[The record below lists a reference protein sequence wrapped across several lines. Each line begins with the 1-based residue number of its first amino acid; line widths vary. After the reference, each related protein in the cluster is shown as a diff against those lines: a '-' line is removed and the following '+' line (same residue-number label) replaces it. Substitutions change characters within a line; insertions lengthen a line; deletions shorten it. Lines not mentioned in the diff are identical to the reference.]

1 VSIDSRQRILTE
13 AERLFAR
20 RGFAGT
26 SLSSIATA
34 AGLGNAGL
42 IHHYPS
48 KAALYRAVLDTI
60 AADLDAR
67 DAAALAAAD
76 DPVAQL
82 RGLVDSL
89 LSLHRDRP
97 TALMII
103 AQEFLDRSGRIDTA
117 GVLPLAGV
125 VRDTMRV
132 IEAGQ
137 RDRSARDGDPLAMTA
152 ALHGA
157 LLHGCLGRLVYQ
169 RTATDSI
176 NPRPEDAWEH
186 EITRAALAG
195 IVTTSPT

>member
-1 VSIDSRQRILTE
+1 MSIDSRQRILAE
-13 AERLFAR
+13 AERLFAE

-42 IHHYPS
+42 IHHFPS
-48 KAALYRAVLDTI
+48 KATVYRAVLESI
-60 AADLDAR
+60 AADLDER
-67 DAAALAAAD
+67 DAAALAAVD
-76 DPVAQL
+76 EPVDQL
-82 RGLVDSL
+82 RGLVDAL

-125 VRDTMRV
+125 VRHTVNV
-132 IEAGQ
+132 IHTGQ
-137 RDRSARDGDPLAMTA
+137 QHGSIRKGDPLAMTA

-157 LLHGCLGRLVYQ
+157 LLHGCLGRPVYQ
-169 RTATDSI
+169 RTSDDSV
-176 NPRPEDAWEH
+176 DAEHREWES
-186 EITRAALAG
+186 EITTAALAG
-195 IVTTSPT
+195 IVTPART